1 MSRGPHAKYWTFTE
15 NDNADAF
22 VAMLEIEGL
31 PNGITYL
38 CGQLEQGTHLHFQ
51 GYVELEAR
59 QRISWLKKNLTPT
72 AHLEKRMGTQEE
84 AIHYTSKPHD
94 GCNCRHCVAE
104 RSNPTVIPGTW
115 KEFGIKTDESKGKRN
130 DLLEAKSL
138 IEDGADDLQVA
149 DECFASWVRYDKAFQ
164 NYRQKLAAAGR
175 LPTTK
180 RGQVTTYVLWGP
192 PGSGKTTMARRQAG
206 VPDDG
211 GPELF
216 EKAPQSEWWTGYQGQ
231 EKILLDE
238 HNSGWLKWDT
248 FMALLNPVG
257 GPLSLPVHGG
267 MVDMKATTIYITCN
281 TPPENWYRNIS
292 PERLPALWRRLN
304 TGGVFKVNADHTTE
318 HIPDYQR
325 VPEIPQPLQISG
337 CNF

>member
-1 MSRGPHAKYWTFTE
+1 MATARAKYWVFTE

-22 VAMLEIEGL
+22 VALLEIEGL
-31 PNGITYL
+31 PTGITYL

-51 GYVELEAR
+51 GYLELEAR
-59 QRISWLKKNLTPT
+59 QRINWLKKNLSPT
-72 AHLEKRMGTQEE
+72 AHFEKRRGTQEE
-84 AIHYTSKPHD
+84 AINYCSKD
-94 GCNCRHCVAE
+94 D
-104 RSNPTVIPGTW
+104 PTTVPGTFV
-115 KEFGIKTDESKGKRN
+115 EFGIKTDEKKGKRN

-149 DECFASWVRYDKAFQ
+149 DECFASWCRYDKAFQ
-164 NYRQKLAAAGR
+164 NYRQKLVAAGR

-180 RGQVTTYVLWGP
+180 RKEVTTYVLWGP
-192 PGSGKTTMARRQAG
+192 PGSGKTTMVRRQAG

-267 MVDMKATTIYITCN
+267 MVDMKATTVYITCN
-281 TPPENWYRNIS
+281 TPPENWYKNIS

-325 VPEIPQPLQISG
+325 NPEPPQISG